1 MEATAATRADF
12 AAQLADLGFLPPS
25 YARAC
30 AEGARAL
37 PPDAAAF
44 DDASGNARI
53 VKAAL
58 CAGFYPSILRVEHPA
73 AVFAETHGG
82 ALEKDADPARL
93 KFFDRRR
100 GVLPPAACACDKMK
114 SCTTPKISQQELD
127 QLQIHRRRMVQGLG
141 LLVRARCHTCMQAG
155 SEYHWG
161 QS

>member
-44 DDASGNARI
+44 DDASGNARV

-58 CAGFYPSILRVEHPA
+58 CAGFYPSILRVEHP
-73 AVFAETHGG
+73 GG
-82 ALEKDADPARL
+82 GVRRDARWRAGEGRRPRAPQVLRPPARW
-93 KFFDRRR
+93 
-100 GVLPPAACACDKMK
+100 PPARSLHM
-114 SCTTPKISQQELD
+114 
-127 QLQIHRRRMVQGLG
+127 
-141 LLVRARCHTCMQAG
+141 
-155 SEYHWG
+155 
-161 QS
+161 

>member
-37 PPDAAAF
+37 PADAAAF

-100 GVLPPAACACDKMK
+100 GVLPPAPWPCDTWAACVLKVPCLRAVAGKLAA
-114 SCTTPKISQQELD
+114 SFIGAELTSSVVYC
-127 QLQIHRRRMVQGLG
+127 LASR
-141 LLVRARCHTCMQAG
+141 LVWALHCL
-155 SEYHWG
+155 
-161 QS
+161 